1 MIKKIT
7 VIAFLLLATKFS
19 NAQTPNWSD
28 NIATIIY
35 SHCSNCHRAGG
46 LAPFPLMSFNDVD
59 SNSNDIYN
67 AVFNK
72 VMPPPGRQTQTM
84 FISKANL
91 ISPNRK

>member
-72 VMPPPGRQTQTM
+72 VMPPLEGRPKLCSFQRR
-84 FISKANL
+84 I
-91 ISPNRK
+91 